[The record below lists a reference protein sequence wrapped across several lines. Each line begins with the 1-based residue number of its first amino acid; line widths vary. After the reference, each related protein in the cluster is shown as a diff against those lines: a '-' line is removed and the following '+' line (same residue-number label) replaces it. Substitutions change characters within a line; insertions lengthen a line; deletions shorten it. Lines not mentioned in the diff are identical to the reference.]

1 MDKVKEKAPA
11 SDGAEVSASE
21 IIFNESITPI
31 HENVKRGKKE
41 ILLIVRGRK
50 FESMKELR
58 EVI

>member
-1 MDKVKEKAPA
+1 MIKLKEKAPA
-11 SDGAEVSASE
+11 SGGAEVSASE
-21 IIFNESITPI
+21 IIFNESITLI
-31 HENVKRGKKE
+31 DGNVKRGKKE

>member
-1 MDKVKEKAPA
+1 MERVKEKAPA
-11 SDGAEVSASE
+11 SGGAETSTYKS
-21 IIFNESITPI
+21 IYSDSITPI
-31 HENVKRGKKE
+31 AENVKREKKE